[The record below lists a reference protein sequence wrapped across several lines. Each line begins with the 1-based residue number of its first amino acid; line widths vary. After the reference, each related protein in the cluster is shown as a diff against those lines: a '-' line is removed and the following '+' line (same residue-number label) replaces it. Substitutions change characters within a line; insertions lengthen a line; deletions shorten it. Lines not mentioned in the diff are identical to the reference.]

1 MARIDDV
8 NFYLQPADKLA
19 VELLG
24 KAIVRNIDGEIHRY
38 LIAETECYMGVEDTA
53 CHACKGKTPRAST
66 LWERGGKLYVYLIY
80 GIYNLMNIIAGNEGE
95 PMGVLIRGVK
105 DINGPGRVAR
115 KLGIGKDFNKED
127 LLISERIWLEETNLK
142 PEYITTPRIGIDY
155 ARKEDRE
162 RLWRFVAYDSLKD
175 IDI

>member
-1 MARIDDV
+1 
-8 NFYLQPADKLA
+8 
-19 VELLG
+19 
-24 KAIVRNIDGEIHRY
+24 
-38 LIAETECYMGVEDTA
+38 
-53 CHACKGKTPRAST
+53 
-66 LWERGGKLYVYLIY
+66 
-80 GIYNLMNIIAGNEGE
+80 
-95 PMGVLIRGVK
+95 MGVLIRGAK